1 MAVKRN
7 KKKKNK
13 TFKLTEA
20 KIKKYDKI
28 LSYLIEEG
36 KKIED
41 VDINE
46 IEDAATEV
54 GIENFFEVEE
64 EILQYF
70 DSKRTPVDEED
81 KEDVDKVVELTEE
94 AYTEELDLVKQYFKD
109 ISFYGILTREE
120 ERELFVRY
128 RDAVDEETEN
138 EIRTILVQSNVRL
151 VVSIA
156 KKYKGRGLDFMDL
169 IQEGNF
175 GLLKAIDKFDPDRG
189 YKFST
194 YAPWW
199 IRQSITKG
207 IYEKNYV
214 IRLPEHAQTKHEKIV
229 AAINSFLMTH
239 GYEPDIQEICKMTG
253 YSENVVE
260 KYRYMIKIG
269 STDTPIGDN
278 DDNLTVGD
286 TLEGADVFAGRETE
300 QVTATQRSALE
311 EVIGCPQENLYA
323 RDITLLCFMK
333 GEVNGVVLED
343 NELKEQFLATQAELD
358 ALKMCVEQKEKP
370 LDFELLDDRLLNLR
384 EVVVLSL
391 MFGLVN
397 EKRYKLDEV
406 SVLLNLTS
414 MRVNQI
420 CASALGKLRGKITE
434 VNSLR
439 KYLDLS

>member
-13 TFKLTEA
+13 MFKLTEA

-28 LSYLIEEG
+28 ISYLIGEG

-46 IEDAATEV
+46 IEDAAAEV

-70 DSKRTPVDEED
+70 DSKRILVDEED
-81 KEDVDKVVELTEE
+81 NEDIDRVVELTEE
-94 AYTEELDLVKQYFKD
+94 AYTEDLDLVKQYFKD
-109 ISFYGILTREE
+109 ISYYRILTREE
-120 ERELFVRY
+120 ERELFIRY
-128 RDAVDEETEN
+128 RDAVDEETEK

-156 KKYKGRGLDFMDL
+156 KKYKGRGLDFLDL

-199 IRQSITKG
+199 IRQAITKG

-214 IRLPEHAQTKHEKIV
+214 IRQPEHAQTKHEKIV
-229 AAINSFLMTH
+229 AAINSFLIMH

-253 YSENVVE
+253 YSENVVK
-260 KYRYMIKIG
+260 KYRYTIKIG
-269 STDTPIGDN
+269 STDTPIGDD

-286 TLEGADVFAGRETE
+286 TLEGTDVFAGREME
-300 QVTATQRSALE
+300 QVTARQRSALE
-311 EVIGCPQENLYA
+311 NVIGCPQENLYA
-323 RDITLLCFMK
+323 RDITLLCFMN
-333 GEVNGVVLED
+333 GEINGVVLED

-358 ALKMCVEQKEKP
+358 ALKMRVEQKEKP
-370 LDFELLDDRLLNLR
+370 LDFDLLDARLLNLR

-397 EKRYKLDEV
+397 EKRYKMDDV
-406 SVLLNLTS
+406 GVLLNLTS

-420 CASALGKLRGKITE
+420 CASALDKLRGKITE

-439 KYLDLS
+439 KYLHLL